1 MQQLSGTTIILTL
14 SKEEKQTTAD
24 PVREAGEG
32 RKEWDEI
39 GTKFGNS
46 KGKKKRKLSQEKTT
60 WLFRTICSDTPTDIN
75 FSILI
80 IYGA

>member
-46 KGKKKRKLSQEKTT
+46 KSRG
-60 WLFRTICSDTPTDIN
+60 
-75 FSILI
+75 
-80 IYGA
+80 

>member
-39 GTKFGNS
+39 GTKFEIQ
-46 KGKKKRKLSQEKTT
+46 KPWVRRKRKLSQERRHGC
-60 WLFRTICSDTPTDIN
+60 FAQYA
-75 FSILI
+75 LI
-80 IYGA
+80 HRRI